1 MTAAAPGAD
10 GAEATGFRMALLGNP
25 NCGKT
30 ALFNLLTGS
39 RQKVANYAGVTVERK
54 EGLLLTPGGRRVQ
67 VLDLPGA
74 YSLNPLSQDEAV
86 TRDVVTGARTGE
98 ARPDLLVCVAD
109 ATNLRLNLRLVL
121 EAKALG
127 LPMLLVL
134 NMMDMARSQGLAINV
149 PALSAELG
157 MPVVPAVSVQVNG
170 AADLVAYIEQL
181 DLAGLAA
188 QRQALAAQGPV
199 AWQAPSLQDVMDTQ
213 QQVRAILSKV
223 LTAPTTSLRLD
234 DAIDRIVLHPLWGMG
249 VLLATLFL
257 MFQAVFS
264 WAAVPMDW
272 IKASM
277 GWLGEGVGGMLAEGP
292 LRSLLLDGVLAGVG
306 GVLVFLPQI
315 LVLFA
320 FILALEDS
328 GYLPRAAFLLDRVM
342 GTVGLSGRSF
352 IPLLSSFACAVPGIM
367 ATRTITHWRDRWL
380 TILVAPLMTCSA
392 RLPVY
397 ALLIGAF
404 IPDQTVGGWFNL
416 QGLVLFVL
424 YVAGIVSAMAVAG
437 AVKLWRGHATP
448 TPLLMELPAYR
459 WPNPRNLAHGLW
471 GRAVVFVKRVGTII
485 LALTVL
491 LWFLSSVPGAP
502 EGATGPAI
510 QYSLAGQLGQALQP
524 LFAPL
529 GFNWQIVVA
538 LVPAMAAREVVV
550 GALGTVYALSA
561 KGEGSGESVA
571 DQLAP
576 LIAQDWSLP
585 TALALLAW
593 FVFAPQCIA
602 TLAAVKREAGGWKP
616 ALGMAAYLFGLAYAA
631 TWVVYRVALHLF
643 GAGA

>member
-1 MTAAAPGAD
+1 MSTAVHPSGPALAL
-10 GAEATGFRMALLGNP
+10 RVALLGNP

-86 TRDVVTGARTGE
+86 TRDVVTGQRGGE

-127 LPMLLVL
+127 LPMLLVI
-134 NMMDMARSQGLAINV
+134 NMMDMARSQGLSIDV

-170 AADLVAYIEQL
+170 AADLVAHIEQW
-181 DLAGLAA
+181 DMAGLAT
-188 QRQALAAQGPV
+188 QRQALAARGPV

-213 QQVRAILSKV
+213 QQVRAILAKV

-234 DAIDRIVLHPLWGMG
+234 DAIDRVVLHPLWGML

-272 IKASM
+272 IKEGT
-277 GWLGEGVGGMLAEGP
+277 GWLGEVVGGLLAEGP
-292 LRSLLLDGVLAGVG
+292 LRSLLLDGILAGVG

-315 LVLFA
+315 LVLFL

-352 IPLLSSFACAVPGIM
+352 IPLLSSF
-367 ATRTITHWRDRWL
+367 
-380 TILVAPLMTCSA
+380 
-392 RLPVY
+392 
-397 ALLIGAF
+397 
-404 IPDQTVGGWFNL
+404 
-416 QGLVLFVL
+416 
-424 YVAGIVSAMAVAG
+424 
-437 AVKLWRGHATP
+437 
-448 TPLLMELPAYR
+448 
-459 WPNPRNLAHGLW
+459 
-471 GRAVVFVKRVGTII
+471 
-485 LALTVL
+485 
-491 LWFLSSVPGAP
+491 
-502 EGATGPAI
+502 
-510 QYSLAGQLGQALQP
+510 
-524 LFAPL
+524 
-529 GFNWQIVVA
+529 
-538 LVPAMAAREVVV
+538 
-550 GALGTVYALSA
+550 
-561 KGEGSGESVA
+561 
-571 DQLAP
+571 
-576 LIAQDWSLP
+576 
-585 TALALLAW
+585 
-593 FVFAPQCIA
+593 
-602 TLAAVKREAGGWKP
+602 
-616 ALGMAAYLFGLAYAA
+616 
-631 TWVVYRVALHLF
+631 
-643 GAGA
+643 